1 MPQSTYT
8 DWSAL
13 KTRNGFAADEIISN
27 LQKSIRRS
35 MVESACESAYELY
48 ITGQMFLEKLWRRL
62 QVIAVED
69 IGFGNLSAAHQIK
82 ALNEMRRSFPYDDP
96 DQPVFFIHA
105 IRILC
110 DSEKDRS
117 SDLLKNIIVKSF
129 AMGKT
134 PTIMDIALDKHTK
147 RGLAMGRDSMHFFH
161 EGSKVMPEKTVAN
174 NYRQRYLEIL
184 ESYDPDNTVATTF
197 KYHPTQ
203 F

>member
-1 MPQSTYT
+1 MPHTTYT
-8 DWSAL
+8 DWSEL

-35 MVESACESAYELY
+35 MDESACESAYELY
-48 ITGQMFLEKLWRRL
+48 ISGQMFLEKLWRRL
-62 QVIAVED
+62 QVIAIED
-69 IGFGNLSAAHQIK
+69 IGFGNLSATYQIK
-82 ALNEMRRSFPYDDP
+82 SLNEMRRSLPYDDP

-117 SDLLKNIIVKSF
+117 SALLKNIIVKSF
-129 AMGKT
+129 EMGKT
-134 PTIMDIALDKHTK
+134 PTIMDIAIDKHTK
-147 RGLAMGRDSMHFFH
+147 RGRELGRDAMHFFH
-161 EGSKVMPEKTVAN
+161 EGSKVMPEKRVNN

-184 ESYDPDNTVATTF
+184 ESYDPEHAISTSF
-197 KYHPTQ
+197 KYSPTQ